1 MGLIKLV
8 RMDITFLKTI
18 KDKYFE
24 MSLLRKLRLLF
35 WTMAVFCYFF
45 QAPFKPL
52 SSLILPCLG
61 LYLLTL
67 VPNFKLLKNKIF
79 IGLGVTYIVFLL
91 FSAVMAIKNGTGI
104 GRIIRFLV
112 ILYAIPG
119 TFCLEDKT
127 DLKLKGNVFV
137 YLATAKAFMLIS
149 FGLCMVLMN
158 RFMPFRLWAEF
169 TSIGDMYLIGKRP
182 YVQLHGNALMVMAFM
197 LEYINKKKITLPL
210 VVLLGGI
217 LVAGN
222 FAFVLGIICF
232 FGYRVCLLVYYL
244 YKKNKLN
251 KKILLICI
259 VIGGLLFAPYAIK
272 KFTEK
277 MFKSNVVRMEQIAIL
292 TDTNPLIGKGLG
304 NEIHAETTF
313 RIYSAPTY
321 FEMQTFYIYNQIGA
335 IGLGL
340 FYIITLWMAFKKG
353 INKLL
358 IYLIYL
364 FYTFWNPYCFDT
376 TQLFAII
383 LIFYLMDI
391 DKDYEKNSDYYF
403 IFSKKG
409 NSKQYLNCIK
419 TS

>member
-1 MGLIKLV
+1 M
-8 RMDITFLKTI
+8 RMDMTFLKTL
-18 KDKYFE
+18 KDRYLE
-24 MSLLRKLRLLF
+24 MSLIRKLRLLL
-35 WTMAVFCYFF
+35 WTIAVFCYFF
-45 QAPFKPL
+45 QAPFKSL

-67 VPNFKLLKNKIF
+67 VPEFKLLKNKIF
-79 IGLGVTYIVFLL
+79 IATGVIYIIFLL
-91 FSAVMAIKNGTGI
+91 FSAVMSLKNGTGI
-104 GRIIRFLV
+104 TRIIRFLV

-119 TFCLEDKT
+119 TFCLEDRK
-127 DLKLKGNVFV
+127 DKELKANIFIA
-137 YLATAKAFMLIS
+137 LATAKAFMLIS
-149 FGLCMVLMN
+149 FGLCMVLMH
-158 RFMPFRLWAEF
+158 RFMPFRLWSQF
-169 TSIGDMYLIGKRP
+169 NSIGDMYLIGNRP
-182 YVQLHGNALMVMAFM
+182 YVQVHGNALLVMAFM

-210 VVLLGGI
+210 VVLLAGI

-232 FGYRVCLLVYYL
+232 FGYRACVLVYDL

-251 KKILLICI
+251 KKLLLICI
-259 VIGGLLFAPYAIK
+259 IVGGLLFAPYAIR

-277 MFKSNVVRMEQIAIL
+277 MFKSNVIRMEQIAVL
-292 TDTNPLIGKGLG
+292 TDTNPLIGLG
-304 NEIHAETTF
+304 VGHEIHAETTF
-313 RIYSAPTY
+313 RLYNAPTY

-340 FYIITLWMAFKKG
+340 YFIVTLWMAYKKG

-391 DKDYEKNSDYYF
+391 DKGYEKDSDYYF
-403 IFSKKG
+403 IFSPAR
-409 NSKQYLNCIK
+409 NSK
-419 TS
+419 